1 MAEKPVTPG
10 LINYSPGGLCNTNP
24 AAFML
29 QDFFILVENIKSKKG
44 IIPVKSDAGG
54 QYSFLSTHVGIIQ
67 TAKKLHLYL
76 F

>member
-29 QDFFILVENIKSKKG
+29 QDFFILVGNMKSKQG
-44 IIPVKSDAGG
+44 IIHVKSDAGG
-54 QYSFLSTHVGIIQ
+54 Q
-67 TAKKLHLYL
+67 
-76 F
+76 